1 MNLYTFMI
9 MKIKQET
16 DLVKH
21 HASICKKIDGML
33 KTLDGLRE
41 DPLFID
47 NIHGEQE
54 LSLDQTIELFHGIK
68 ANFLTKNVNNEVS
81 AAFEAASFD
90 VS

>member
-54 LSLDQTIELFHGIK
+54 LNLDQTIELFQGIK
-68 ANFLTKNVNNEVS
+68 ANFLPKNVKS
-81 AAFEAASFD
+81 DLSPAFEAASFD

>member
-1 MNLYTFMI
+1 
-9 MKIKQET
+9 MKIKEKT

-21 HASICKKIDGML
+21 HAAICKKIDGML

-54 LSLDQTIELFHGIK
+54 LSLDQTIELFTGIK
-68 ANFLTKNVNNEVS
+68 ANFVAKNVNNEVS